1 MRKKKH
7 KNILFYRKAVRTSV
21 IFDDSGRGLR
31 PIKTKAEQQAEKRAF
46 RWLSPFV
53 FCTADSF
60 REGHRKENSTIK
72 PENSSQA
79 IDKG

>member
-1 MRKKKH
+1 MREKS
-7 KNILFYRKAVRTSV
+7 T
-21 IFDDSGRGLR
+21 
-31 PIKTKAEQQAEKRAF
+31 KTF
-46 RWLSPFV
+46 C